1 MNMNVDKA
9 ALRHMLDAAV
19 QRKLEH
25 EPEAITLNAPKPAV
39 THKPWQP
46 KPSLQHK
53 AFQEELAESKA
64 KVETPHSPI
73 STSASTKMAPG
84 MLRIEGKP
92 YSPASRSKTVRKALC
107 SGPAKSSRPV

>member
-9 ALRHMLDAAV
+9 ALRQMLDAAV
-19 QRKLEH
+19 QQKLEH
-25 EPEAITLNAPKPAV
+25 EPEAITLYAPKPAV

-53 AFQEELAESKA
+53 AFQEELAEIKA

-73 STSASTKMAPG
+73 STSASTKKGELSVDDYPG
-84 MLRIEGKP
+84 LLVGIRP
-92 YSPASRSKTVRKALC
+92 SRKR
-107 SGPAKSSRPV
+107 